1 MLSVSKL
8 FDLQSGRHGALII
21 IIVAS
26 HQSRS
31 RVRIPRVGRGP
42 SMCSLHAQVLLTS
55 SHCSLSLCV
64 GPVINCRL
72 DQCVSTQTL
81 KWIDVE
87 VLKKLDGWNY
97 SYWLLVFVKKS
108 KTNNFTHSQVT
119 NAKAHKL

>member
-21 IIVAS
+21 IIAAS

-31 RVRIPRVGRGP
+31 RVRIPWLGRGP
-42 SMCSLHAQVLLTS
+42 SMCSLNAQVLLLLLIDDPKKS
-55 SHCSLSLCV
+55 SLSLCV
-64 GPVINCRL
+64 GPVIDCRL
-72 DQCVSTQTL
+72 DQCVPTQTL

-97 SYWLLVFVKKS
+97 SYWLLVFVKNPKPTTS
-108 KTNNFTHSQVT
+108 HIVR
-119 NAKAHKL
+119 